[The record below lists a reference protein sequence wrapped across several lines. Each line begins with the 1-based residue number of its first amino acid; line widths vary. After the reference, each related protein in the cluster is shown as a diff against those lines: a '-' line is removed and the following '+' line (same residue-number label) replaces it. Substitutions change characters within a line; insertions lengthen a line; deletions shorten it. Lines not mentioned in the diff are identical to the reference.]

1 MAFCRRRSSARTATV
16 GAACNER
23 EARSYV
29 KRKASYWDEDIKES
43 RQKRKSGHSDQQS
56 SEVHNQQPSAQSSTD
71 APTTGNTQFSDMT
84 VRQLKDELRQRNAEG
99 FNKKNKAELLKQ
111 LEEISQGENVS
122 MNTNLN

>member
-1 MAFCRRRSSARTATV
+1 
-16 GAACNER
+16 
-23 EARSYV
+23 
-29 KRKASYWDEDIKES
+29 
-43 RQKRKSGHSDQQS
+43 
-56 SEVHNQQPSAQSSTD
+56 
-71 APTTGNTQFSDMT
+71 MT